1 MLSCVSVFVSRSYLF
16 LPSGVTGTIQANMRK
31 LLTILLASCFLAVST
46 VAITTDVAEAAR
58 LGGAKSFGSHPSM
71 SSPAK
76 NPMQYNRQAQ
86 APAAQPGAA
95 AAKKGGLG
103 FGGGLLG
110 GLLAGSLLGSLFGGA
125 GMGGGGGFLDII
137 LLALIGFLIFSFI
150 RKRKAGQQ
158 QAYQTAGQQQTWREP
173 QQQNS
178 QYAGQN
184 TGSAWDSLRSD
195 QGAQQAGMGTVTMQ
209 SNVPAGFDAE
219 DFLKGAKMAYTR
231 LQASWDRRDM
241 EDISHF
247 ATAPVMQELYRQQA
261 EDPNPG
267 RTQIVMLNATLV
279 NVEEFGGQDR
289 AQVYFDALLIE
300 DPQQTQ
306 PANARELW
314 TFVRD
319 HATGSWKL
327 DGIQQIEGC

>member
-1 MLSCVSVFVSRSYLF
+1 MSVFVFRSYHF

-279 NVEEFGGQDR
+279 NVEEFGSQDR

>member
-1 MLSCVSVFVSRSYLF
+1 
-16 LPSGVTGTIQANMRK
+16 
-31 LLTILLASCFLAVST
+31 
-46 VAITTDVAEAAR
+46 
-58 LGGAKSFGSHPSM
+58 M

-86 APAAQPGAA
+86 APAAQPGA

-173 QQQNS
+173 QQQPQQNS